1 MLKPVKLKSVLYLH
15 KPDHAADSKV
25 IEARSNLS
33 MSLDGLTAVFVGLCA
48 VSLLVVA
55 WPVFLG
61 LWPVLLAA
69 VVHLA
74 IVGWCFRAAWRGNWA
89 RERLRLD
96 GDELVIE
103 QFRLGR
109 QLRRSWPSAWTRV
122 ELLAGPCRE
131 LRVFISSQGKRQE
144 IGAFLPQTEREEL
157 AGMVKTM
164 LREAQ
169 PGVDRKSYGC
179 LEG

>member
-1 MLKPVKLKSVLYLH
+1 VLLLH
-15 KPDHAADSKV
+15 RPDQLADGSV

-69 VVHLA
+69 LVHLA
-74 IVGWCFRAAWRGNWA
+74 VVGWCFRAAWRGNWA

-96 GDELVIE
+96 GDELVVE

-109 QLRRSWPSAWTRV
+109 QSRRRWPAAWTRV
-122 ELLAGPCRE
+122 ELLAGRFGE
-131 LRVFISSQGKRQE
+131 LRVFIASQGQRQE

-157 AGMVKTM
+157 AGMVKGL
-164 LREAQ
+164 LRSTQ
-169 PGVDRKSYGC
+169 PGMDRKPYGC